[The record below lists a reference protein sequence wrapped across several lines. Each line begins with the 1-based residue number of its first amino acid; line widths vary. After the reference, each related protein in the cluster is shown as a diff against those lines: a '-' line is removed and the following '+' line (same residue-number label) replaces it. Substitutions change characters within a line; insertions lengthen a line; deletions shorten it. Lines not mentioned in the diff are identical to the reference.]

1 MKKTNKLIL
10 GILISVLS
18 LSAAYLVYLVG
29 FNRGEKSYNKFGLN
43 AGELAA
49 ALRADKKYFAFTGNV
64 KDISL
69 PEKTIF
75 LAISANNETTEIKT
89 TEGTMFSSELES
101 KEISLEEIA
110 NGDRISVFSELD
122 KYGDLVAVS
131 VYLYSENQ

>member
-29 FNRGEKSYNKFGLN
+29 FNRGEKNYNKFGLN

-89 TEGTMFSSELES
+89 TEGT
-101 KEISLEEIA
+101 KVHI
-110 NGDRISVFSELD
+110 VKD
-122 KYGDLVAVS
+122 KYLRTDGDQSKDNDL
-131 VYLYSENQ
+131 LDLKECK